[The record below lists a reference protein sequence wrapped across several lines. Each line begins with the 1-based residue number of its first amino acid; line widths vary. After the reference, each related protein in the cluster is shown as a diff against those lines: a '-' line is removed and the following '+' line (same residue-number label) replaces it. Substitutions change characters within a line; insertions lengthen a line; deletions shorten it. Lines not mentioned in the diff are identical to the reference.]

1 MMTGADRQR
10 PPILFA
16 AVAVLALSGAVLGLL
31 FSPLQAQEGT
41 APDKPTGLEATATH
55 GQVTLTWDDPNDD
68 TITGYVILRRV
79 RVNDTGGDFDVLV
92 ANTNT
97 AALTYTDDT
106 VAAGLTYTYRI
117 KAINEHGVSER
128 SRWFHIDTPAAPVP
142 DKPTGL
148 EATATHDSVTLTWD
162 DPDDDSITGYV
173 ILRRVPAV
181 DPQGHFNELVADT
194 GTAATTYTDDTV
206 SAETRYTY
214 RIKAIN
220 EHGTSE
226 RSRWYHIDTPAAPEP
241 TPAAP
246 QRRSEYIDAHN
257 AGVHDLAELMDG
269 ADPLDSDAG
278 DTEEEERVAGKQGKS
293 VGTQQGRNTSQGRSN
308 HEVDICDRTPEIEAG
323 LLAFIVGSGQ
333 TVTCSTVTAAQ
344 LASVIRLNI
353 DGYSSE
359 EIVASDFAG
368 LTGLTELTISGSRE
382 LTTVPANAFSEL
394 RSTSI
399 RFLTLHRNTIK
410 TVHRDAF
417 DGLTVGSIN
426 LGFNDI
432 EILEPGTFDGVT
444 GLEGLNLSVNHIK
457 AFQDGFFKNL
467 TDLKSLN
474 IASNR
479 IREIDGDMLR
489 GLSSLQ
495 WLYLYGN
502 SLASL
507 DADIFDGLTSLQEI
521 HLHRNSLA
529 SLDEDLFDG
538 LTGLRSL
545 DLSYNELSGLPADIF
560 DGLTNLEWLFLQE
573 NSLASLPADVFDGLT
588 SLEWLYLHGNSL
600 ASLDEDLFDGL
611 TSLQRLYL
619 HGNSLASL
627 DEDLFDGLTSL
638 QRLYLHGNSLASLD
652 ADIFDGL
659 TSLQR
664 LYLYGNSLASLDED
678 LFDGLTSLQ
687 RLYLHDNSL
696 VSLDADIFDPLDDS
710 LTDLALSDNDF
721 SSNSLPA
728 DVFDG
733 LTDLRRLYLHR
744 SGLASLD
751 EDLFDGLTYLQWLY
765 LHGNSLA
772 SLDEDLFDGLTSLQR
787 LYLHGNSLASL
798 DEDLFDGLTAL
809 QRLYLD
815 GNDLTSL
822 HENLFDGLTDLEDLN
837 LDANMLTALIAD
849 VFDGLDDSLTDL
861 YLRDNGLTALPEDI
875 FDGLTGLLR
884 LDLSCNAL
892 TTLGLDELDPFAGTL
907 TYLDLGANSFTTSP
921 TEAAVNAK
929 LTAVEAFYLTGDPPC
944 LPAFDT
950 GLSELSLSSGTLTP
964 EFVAPGIPGFFGY
977 RADVGSDVSE
987 LTITV
992 APKDPHASIEPA
1004 DLAETISIYD
1014 DDPST
1019 PGLQVSLDNETK
1031 VEWQVRAENGAAT
1044 QIYGV
1049 WVYPEHPPGSVAR
1062 LRSLELDGLTLT
1074 PEFGGTTYGYE
1085 AVSPA
1090 SATQTS
1096 VTAIPLDP
1104 DATFEYLDSS
1114 DAALADADTNTAGH
1128 QVDLDVGDTVFKVKV
1143 TAEDTT
1149 TTQTYTVTV
1158 TRAAACALND
1168 GDIWCGVVD
1177 VEAYVSGGSTAGH
1190 GFLGTTGDIDGNPD
1204 DKDFTVPSNSNEYTI
1219 TSLLVGAGSN
1229 SGNLILRLDDVL
1241 TGGDQATLELG
1252 IDGESDPF
1260 LLSTAVAVG
1269 GGGGYRWSGTGL
1281 DWSMETEVTVRLRE
1295 EDPPTLSVA
1304 DATGDEG
1311 DDKVVF
1317 TVTLSKPY
1325 YAATSAT
1332 WTASIESGDTAVAAD
1347 LGTTKTGTVSI
1358 AATATTATFEV
1369 PVADDTTAPSVS
1381 SATVSDAG
1389 AAIDIVF
1396 DEPLDETSTPSTT
1409 AFLAGIS
1416 GIQTDRAVPNNVAVS
1431 GDTVTLT
1438 IRSGNT
1444 IAAGAIVT
1452 LAYTAPSTNALAD
1465 ASGNEVESFTG
1476 TDAIAVLNRPAAP
1489 VVTLTAGDGQL
1500 TATWAAPANGGSAI
1514 TGYDVEWKTAAQTW
1528 AEAATAGQSDTAAAD
1543 ATDHEITGLTNN
1555 TEYTVRVRA
1564 ANGAGNGPWS
1574 AEASETPAAPD
1585 DLPADTTTTGTV
1597 EVDGSAVR
1605 GDIYKPV
1612 FVERTGDDDVDGYE
1626 FDTDWFAVELEAG
1639 RTYRIDMK
1647 GSIPTNEL
1655 TLRLPQI
1662 NAIYD
1667 ADGDY
1672 LLNTWGE
1679 DESSSHHL
1687 FRVTFHAHAGGAYY
1701 IAASGESFEWG
1712 TYELRVKDITE
1723 D

>member
-1 MMTGADRQR
+1 M
-10 PPILFA
+10 
-16 AVAVLALSGAVLGLL
+16 
-31 FSPLQAQEGT
+31 
-41 APDKPTGLEATATH
+41 
-55 GQVTLTWDDPNDD
+55 
-68 TITGYVILRRV
+68 
-79 RVNDTGGDFDVLV
+79 
-92 ANTNT
+92 
-97 AALTYTDDT
+97 
-106 VAAGLTYTYRI
+106 
-117 KAINEHGVSER
+117 
-128 SRWFHIDTPAAPVP
+128 
-142 DKPTGL
+142 
-148 EATATHDSVTLTWD
+148 
-162 DPDDDSITGYV
+162 
-173 ILRRVPAV
+173 
-181 DPQGHFNELVADT
+181 
-194 GTAATTYTDDTV
+194 
-206 SAETRYTY
+206 
-214 RIKAIN
+214 
-220 EHGTSE
+220 
-226 RSRWYHIDTPAAPEP
+226 
-241 TPAAP
+241 
-246 QRRSEYIDAHN
+246 
-257 AGVHDLAELMDG
+257 
-269 ADPLDSDAG
+269 
-278 DTEEEERVAGKQGKS
+278 
-293 VGTQQGRNTSQGRSN
+293 
-308 HEVDICDRTPEIEAG
+308 
-323 LLAFIVGSGQ
+323 
-333 TVTCSTVTAAQ
+333 
-344 LASVIRLNI
+344 
-353 DGYSSE
+353 
-359 EIVASDFAG
+359 ASDFAG

-560 DGLTNLEWLFLQE
+560 DRLTNLEWLFLQE

-588 SLEWLYLHGNSL
+588 SLQWLYLHGNSL

-659 TSLQR
+659 TSLQW

-678 LFDGLTSLQ
+678 LFDGLTNLQ

-822 HENLFDGLTDLEDLN
+822 PEDLFDDLSSLEDLN

-907 TYLDLGANSFTTSP
+907 TYLDLGANSFTNPP

-964 EFVAPGIPGFFGY
+964 EFEAPGIPGFFGY

-1158 TRAAACALND
+1158 TRACALND

-1281 DWSMETEVTVRLRE
+1281 DWSMKTEVTVRLRE

-1325 YAATSAT
+1325 YAVTSAT

-1358 AATATTATFEV
+1358 AANATTATFEV
-1369 PVADDTTAPSVS
+1369 PVADDTTDEDDETFTVTLSSPYPTDVVKLATDATAKGMIDDDDATADTTAPSVS
-1381 SATVSDAG
+1381 SATVSDVG

-1444 IAAGAIVT
+1444 IVAGAIVT

-1476 TDAIAVLNRPAAP
+1476 TDAIPVLNRPAAP

-1528 AEAATAGQSDTAAAD
+1528 AEAATAGQSDRAAAD
-1543 ATDHEITGLTNN
+1543 ATDHEITSLTNN

-1574 AEASETPAAPD
+1574 AEASETPAPQSD
-1585 DLPADTTTTGTV
+1585 DCSHDTTTTC
-1597 EVDGSAVR
+1597 EVDVGGSA
-1605 GDIYKPV
+1605 
-1612 FVERTGDDDVDGYE
+1612 TGNIDSETDVD
-1626 FDTDWFAVELEAG
+1626 WF
-1639 RTYRIDMK
+1639 
-1647 GSIPTNEL
+1647 
-1655 TLRLPQI
+1655 
-1662 NAIYD
+1662 
-1667 ADGDY
+1667 
-1672 LLNTWGE
+1672 
-1679 DESSSHHL
+1679 
-1687 FRVTFHAHAGGAYY
+1687 
-1701 IAASGESFEWG
+1701 
-1712 TYELRVKDITE
+1712 KD
-1723 D
+1723 